1 MAIQDE
7 LKLFVENFKL
17 ENGRIPTQNE
27 IFKATGRAAKT
38 IKSYLIEGVDY
49 AKPLTK
55 LEAAKLGGQKATGIT
70 KVDSKLVKEL
80 KDLKVKGISLSVET
94 SPAGLVSTERDIPF
108 TFKSFNSFT
117 NLESTFVMPVAF

>member
-7 LKLFVENFKL
+7 LKLFVEKFKL

-55 LEAAKLGGQKATGIT
+55 LEAAKLGGKKATGIT
-70 KVDSKLVKEL
+70 KVNPLSASLINFPSQNFICSLVK
-80 KDLKVKGISLSVET
+80 I
-94 SPAGLVSTERDIPF
+94 
-108 TFKSFNSFT
+108 
-117 NLESTFVMPVAF
+117 ESSSD